1 MHQSTKPTVMTT
13 QYTIQIIHPAFELLK
28 RSARVLHFIA
38 ASLILFNAVYQLQ
51 SGTVTNVLAYTQL
64 IIAADIFILV
74 FFGGELLSDAPR
86 LNLIFRLIESTVL
99 MGTAITLMSA
109 GNNSLGFIHVLFSL
123 GYLFLLYREHR
134 VLRSEAVDI
143 SPTGITIP
151 NFTKDTELG
160 WNEIRSIL
168 PKYHSIIIKTIRNKT
183 IQFRLRKNLKI
194 EELQQIDDFC
204 QKHLKTSY

>member
-1 MHQSTKPTVMTT
+1 MTT
-13 QYTIQIIHPAFELLK
+13 QYTIPIIHPAFELLK

-99 MGTAITLMSA
+99 MGTAITLVSA
-109 GNNSLGFIHVLFSL
+109 GNSSLGFIHVFFSL
-123 GYLFLLYREHR
+123 VIYFYYTGNQGYC
-134 VLRSEAVDI
+134 V
-143 SPTGITIP
+143 
-151 NFTKDTELG
+151 
-160 WNEIRSIL
+160 
-168 PKYHSIIIKTIRNKT
+168 
-183 IQFRLRKNLKI
+183 RKL
-194 EELQQIDDFC
+194 
-204 QKHLKTSY
+204 